1 MIRTLLY
8 MLGGVVLGGV
18 IHLVVILGMPA
29 LATTAAWDRVAVL
42 GAADGLVILPQPA
55 AGEPNPLRLDP
66 ELVYAACQIDLRKG
80 PGTLSGALP
89 QAFWSVAVYGRAGAV
104 IYSTTNRDATS
115 QRLDLGVF
123 NAVQTRL
130 LAEQQLDIAEGMLI
144 VEANEDDILVVVR
157 LAPPYPAMRTR
168 YAEQLSELGC
178 GNIAS

>member
-18 IHLVVILGMPA
+18 IHLAVILGMPS
-29 LATTAAWDRVAVL
+29 LATTAAWDRVTAF
-42 GAADGLVILPQPA
+42 GAADGLVILPQPVS
-55 AGEPNPLRLDP
+55 GEPNPLRLDP

-80 PGTLSGALP
+80 PGTLTGALP

-104 IYSTTNRDATS
+104 IYSTTNRDAAS
-115 QRLDLGVF
+115 SRLDLGVF
-123 NAVQTRL
+123 NPVQTRL

-168 YAEQLSELGC
+168 YAEHLGELAC
-178 GNIAS
+178 GNITG

>member
-8 MLGGVVLGGV
+8 ALGGVVLGGV

-42 GAADGLVILPQPA
+42 GAAEGLVILPQPA
-55 AGEPNPLRLDP
+55 SGEPNPLRLDP
-66 ELVYAACQIDLRKG
+66 ELIYAACQIDLKQG

-104 IYSTTNRDATS
+104 IYSTTNRDAAST
-115 QRLDLGVF
+115 RLDLGVF
-123 NAVQTRL
+123 NAAQTRL
-130 LAEQQLDIAEGMLI
+130 LAEQQLDIAEGTLI

-168 YAEQLSELGC
+168 YAEQLGELGC
-178 GNIAS
+178 GNIGG